1 MRVNESLGN
10 NEFRLIF
17 RTGVL
22 VGCWHIST
30 LRFTAAATQRQQVE
44 RDRTAR
50 LKLESETERAFHKQ
64 KIKKKIKQGERER
77 AHP

>member
-64 KIKKKIKQGERER
+64 KIKQGERER